1 MTIKLLDHLPK
12 YYKKSKV
19 ISDITSVQDKKLQE
33 FVDKIQEVANQFFID
48 TATSGF
54 TLERWEK
61 ELGIPLSSNKDESYR
76 RSVIKSKIR
85 GTGTVTVGLLKNVAQ
100 SFEKGLIDVMEET
113 ELFRFRIKFIDTLGA
128 PPNFDDLK
136 NAIDEIKPAH
146 LEVVYEFKYL
156 TINQGQQ
163 LTINEI
169 QARPLTD
176 FSPFIPII

>member
-1 MTIKLLDHLPK
+1 MTTKLFNHLPK
-12 YYKKSKV
+12 YYKTSKV
-19 ISDITSVQDKKLQE
+19 MSDIIGTQDKQLQE
-33 FVDKIQEVANQFFID
+33 FINKIQEVADQFFID

-61 ELGIPLSSNKDESYR
+61 ELGIPLSSNKDEGYR

-85 GTGTVTVGLLKNVAQ
+85 GTGTVTVGLLQNVAQ
-100 SFEKGLIDVMEET
+100 SFEKGLIEVIEEN
-113 ELFRFRIKFIDTLGA
+113 ELFRFRIKFMDTLGA

-163 LTINEI
+163 LTINDIE
-169 QARPLTD
+169 ARPLTD
-176 FSPFIPII
+176 FSPFVPII